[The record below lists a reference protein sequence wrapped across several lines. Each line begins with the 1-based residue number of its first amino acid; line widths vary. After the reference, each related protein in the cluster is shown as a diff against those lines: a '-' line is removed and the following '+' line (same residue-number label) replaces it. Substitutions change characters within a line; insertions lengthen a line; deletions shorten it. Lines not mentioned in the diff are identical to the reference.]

1 MDNTINCI
9 HCKIDQF
16 IQITKE
22 DKVVAMSHLS
32 NQNWN
37 CEIALQNYFN
47 TISAVLEKK
56 NPNLEFQ
63 TKDVEEFQSKID
75 EFVQVTNVDEDVAI
89 YYLSNHWNCDLAF
102 ELYFQKCNACSKS
115 KEQKIEEFIEIANVD
130 TDVATSYLS
139 KQDWNIGE
147 ALETFYQ
154 YRSEFSEFQN
164 SLRKAHPSQM
174 KISSNVNQQD
184 KESIL
189 EEMSYVTEEVEDN

>member
-1 MDNTINCI
+1 M

-75 EFVQVTNVDEDVAI
+75 EFVKDIITSFFQIRAWSGLENKI
-89 YYLSNHWNCDLAF
+89 QCNW
-102 ELYFQKCNACSKS
+102 YFRNYK
-115 KEQKIEEFIEIANVD
+115 
-130 TDVATSYLS
+130 
-139 KQDWNIGE
+139 
-147 ALETFYQ
+147 
-154 YRSEFSEFQN
+154 
-164 SLRKAHPSQM
+164 
-174 KISSNVNQQD
+174 
-184 KESIL
+184 
-189 EEMSYVTEEVEDN
+189 

>member
-1 MDNTINCI
+1 MFHQTFGTYILSFQMTTSIMDNTINCM

-75 EFVQVTNVDEDVAI
+75 EFVKDIITSFFQIRAWSGLENKIQCT
-89 YYLSNHWNCDLAF
+89 LSF
-102 ELYFQKCNACSKS
+102 F
-115 KEQKIEEFIEIANVD
+115 
-130 TDVATSYLS
+130 
-139 KQDWNIGE
+139 
-147 ALETFYQ
+147 
-154 YRSEFSEFQN
+154 
-164 SLRKAHPSQM
+164 
-174 KISSNVNQQD
+174 
-184 KESIL
+184 
-189 EEMSYVTEEVEDN
+189 